1 MHIIGNLCKAI
12 LRQLFGYHE
21 ATPALKE
28 RNCAACKQF
37 NMHEP
42 QWDVDVRAP
51 WILSPAECIEFKRR
65 ITLMRFPTRYAEDLA
80 PKFSTPGK
88 EKPRS
93 MKTHSRMKLL
103 LHILP
108 IALQGLGSS
117 LVHEACVDLSRLLRY
132 VFMIYIMIF
141 KVGNLITYSLCYLH
155 AYTHIKIHTNIICK
169 LYSKWYS
176 NFNFHM

>member
-1 MHIIGNLCKAI
+1 M
-12 LRQLFGYHE
+12 RQLFGYHE

-28 RNCAACKQF
+28 RNRAACKQF

-65 ITLMRFPTRYAEDLA
+65 ITLMRFPTRYVEDLA